1 MEGGGPPASQGLAT
15 NKLKN
20 RRQMAGARG
29 QLRNSLSFILN
40 IQDSKLIPCHC
51 LKAVRKFEAK
61 TAAILLDNVLYMELG
76 GGIRVAAVQ
85 DVVNAG

>member
-1 MEGGGPPASQGLAT
+1 MEGGGPPASQGLAKS
-15 NKLKN
+15 KLKS

-29 QLRNSLSFILN
+29 QLKISLSLILN
-40 IQDSKLIPCHC
+40 IQDSKLNLCHC

-61 TAAILLDNVLYMELG
+61 TAAILLDNVLYMKLG